1 MVLLSGGKAG
11 DGTMNGSG
19 QAPLG
24 QPRRVTDRE
33 RFLTFALAAAEI
45 LLEVTPE
52 GRILFAA
59 GALQSRLGTPAEAWV
74 GRKMR
79 DLLDHPDRQAF
90 DLAFAGL
97 LARDRLPPTCFRLA
111 DPGRTPMSCAGLRL
125 VTQDA
130 PRLCLTLAAMPA
142 SPAAR
147 PPASGPVALRE
158 AAELAARE
166 GDGAGMLGLIELRDA
181 DGPLT
186 PPPEVAERIRETISA
201 ALSPDGVAG
210 ELAAGRY
217 GLISQQGADLAE
229 IAASIAAVTGEAASV
244 ATRSLPL
251 QAEGLTPMQA
261 SRALRHALASF
272 TREGPEA
279 LDRVGFA
286 DGLSGFV
293 AEAYARAVWLR
304 RAIAE
309 RRFRLA
315 FQPIVALAD
324 RTPHHWEA
332 LLRPEPD
339 AAAPVSGVQDF
350 VTFAETAGLSEE
362 LDWAVLATVCAAA
375 RGARRSRIAAN
386 LSGLTLQSPEFRDR
400 LLALLDA
407 EPLLPHRLLIEITE
421 TAEIENE
428 AEAVRTVEALRARG
442 LPLCI
447 DDFGAGAAAF
457 RYLRAFRVD
466 YVKIDG
472 LYVTAAARG
481 GQDRGIVGGMVEL
494 ARTVGARVVAER
506 IETEEEAALMQ
517 ALGVEYGQGW
527 LFGRP
532 GPLPAAG

>member
-1 MVLLSGGKAG
+1 MDGK
-11 DGTMNGSG
+11 G
-19 QAPLG
+19 QA
-24 QPRRVTDRE
+24 RRVTDRE

-52 GRILFAA
+52 GRVLFAA
-59 GALQSRLGTPAEAWV
+59 GALQSRLGSPAEAWV
-74 GRKMR
+74 GRRVR
-79 DLLDHPDRQAF
+79 DMLAQPDRAAF

-97 LARDRLPPTCFRLA
+97 LARDRLPPTRFRLA
-111 DPGRTPMSCAGLRL
+111 DAASTPMSCSGLRL
-125 VTQDA
+125 FGQEA
-130 PRLCLTLAAMPA
+130 GQLCLTLAAMPA
-142 SPAAR
+142 SPATA
-147 PPASGPVALRE
+147 PPQSGPAALRD

-166 GDGAGMLGLIELRDA
+166 GGAGSTLGLIELRGA
-181 DGPLT
+181 DGPLA
-186 PPPEVAERIRETISA
+186 PPPEIAAQIRDTISA

-217 GLISQQGADLAE
+217 GLISQEEPDLATLGAR
-229 IAASIAAVTGEAASV
+229 IAALAGEAASV

-251 QAEGLTPMQA
+251 QAAGLTPMQA

-272 TREGPEA
+272 TRDGPEA
-279 LDRVGFA
+279 LDQAGFA

-293 AEAYARAVWLR
+293 AEACARAVWLR
-304 RAIAE
+304 RAITE
-309 RRFRLA
+309 RRFRMA
-315 FQPIVALAD
+315 FQPIVGLAD
-324 RTPHHWEA
+324 RMPHHWEA

-339 AAAPVSGVQDF
+339 AAAPVSGVQEF
-350 VTFAETAGLSEE
+350 ITFAETAGLSEE
-362 LDWAVLATVCAAA
+362 LDWAVLAAVCAAA
-375 RGARRSRIAAN
+375 RTARGSRIAAN
-386 LSGLTLQSPEFRDR
+386 LSGLTLQSPDFREK

-407 EPLLPHRLLIEITE
+407 EPLLSHRLLVEITE

-428 AEAVRTVEALRARG
+428 AEAVRTVEALRERG

-472 LYVTAAARG
+472 LYVTAAGRSA
-481 GQDRGIVGGMVEL
+481 QDRGIVAGMVEL

-506 IETEEEAALMQ
+506 IETEAEARLMQ
-517 ALGVEYGQGW
+517 ELGVDYGQGW

-532 GPLPAAG
+532 GPLPGSG

>member
-1 MVLLSGGKAG
+1 M
-11 DGTMNGSG
+11 DGIG
-19 QAPLG
+19 QT
-24 QPRRVTDRE
+24 RRVTDRE

-45 LLEVTPE
+45 LLELTPD

-59 GALQSRLGTPAEAWV
+59 GALQSRLGAPAEAWV
-74 GRKMR
+74 GRR
-79 DLLDHPDRQAF
+79 VREIVAPADRQGF
-90 DLAFAGL
+90 DIAFAGL
-97 LARDRLPPTCFRLA
+97 LARDRLAPTRFRLA
-111 DPGRTPMSCAGLRL
+111 DAARTPMSCAGLRL
-125 VTQDA
+125 LGQDA
-130 PRLCLTLAAMPA
+130 GRLCLTLAAMPGGPGEA
-142 SPAAR
+142 ASPSSPAA
-147 PPASGPVALRE
+147 LRD

-166 GDGAGMLGLIELRDA
+166 GGGTLGLIELRGDA
-181 DGPLT
+181 GPLT
-186 PPPEVAERIRETISA
+186 PSAEIAERIREA
-201 ALSPDGVAG
+201 LADDLSPDAVAG
-210 ELAAGRY
+210 ELAAGRF
-217 GLISQQGADLAE
+217 GLIAPEATDLA
-229 IAASIAAVTGEAASV
+229 ALGARIAAVAGDGASV

-251 QAEGLTPMQA
+251 AAEGLTPMQA
-261 SRALRHALASF
+261 SRALRHALACF
-272 TREGPEA
+272 TRDGPEA
-279 LDRVGFA
+279 LDQAGFA

-304 RAIAE
+304 RAIAD

-315 FQPIVALAD
+315 FQPIVGLAD
-324 RTPHHWEA
+324 RAPHHWEA

-339 AAAPVSGVQDF
+339 ADAPVSGVQEF

-362 LDWAVLATVCAAA
+362 LDWAVLAAVCAAA
-375 RGARRSRIAAN
+375 RRARQTRIAAN
-386 LSGLTLQSPEFRDR
+386 LSGLTLQSPAFRDR

-472 LYVTAAARG
+472 LYVAAAGRG
-481 GQDRGIVGGMVEL
+481 AQDRGIVAGMVEL

-506 IETEEEAALMQ
+506 IETEDEAALMRE
-517 ALGVEYGQGW
+517 LGVEYGQGW

-532 GPLPAAG
+532 GPLPGTD

>member
-1 MVLLSGGKAG
+1 M
-11 DGTMNGSG
+11 DGN
-19 QAPLG
+19 A

-45 LLEVTPE
+45 LLEVAPD

-59 GALQSRLGTPAEAWV
+59 GALQSRLGAPAEAWV
-74 GRKMR
+74 GRPVR
-79 DLLDHPDRQAF
+79 DLLARGDRQGF

-97 LARDRLPPTCFRLA
+97 QARDRLPPICFHLA
-111 DPGRTPMSCAGLRL
+111 DSRRTPMSCAGLRL
-125 VTQDA
+125 LGQDA
-130 PRLCLTLAAMPA
+130 DRICLTFAAMPGGSGEA
-142 SPAAR
+142 PAPSGPAA
-147 PPASGPVALRE
+147 LRD
-158 AAELAARE
+158 AAELAAR
-166 GDGAGMLGLIELRDA
+166 DGGAAGTLGLIELRDEA
-181 DGPLT
+181 GPLT
-186 PPPEVAERIRETISA
+186 PSAEIAERIRETIA
-201 ALSPDGVAG
+201 GGLAPDAVAG

-217 GLISQQGADLAE
+217 GLISVAETDLAE
-229 IAASIAAVTGEAASV
+229 LGARIAAAAGDGASV

-251 QAEGLTPMQA
+251 AAEGLTPMQA
-261 SRALRHALASF
+261 SRALRHALACF
-272 TREGPEA
+272 TRDGPEA
-279 LDRVGFA
+279 LDQAGFA

-293 AEAYARAVWLR
+293 AEAYGRAVWLR

-315 FQPIVALAD
+315 FQPIVSLAD
-324 RTPHHWEA
+324 ATPHHYEA

-339 AAAPVSGVQDF
+339 ASSPVSGVQEF

-375 RGARRSRIAAN
+375 RRARQTRIAAN
-386 LSGLTLQSPEFRDR
+386 LSGLTLQSPAFRER
-400 LLALLDA
+400 LLGLLDA
-407 EPLLPHRLLIEITE
+407 EPLLQHRLLIEITE
-421 TAEIENE
+421 TAEIEDE

-472 LYVTAAARG
+472 LYVTAAARSD
-481 GQDRGIVGGMVEL
+481 QDRGIVAGMVDL

-506 IETEEEAALMQ
+506 IETEAEAALMRE
-517 ALGVEYGQGW
+517 LGVDYGQGW
-527 LFGRP
+527 LYGKP
-532 GPLPAAG
+532 GPLPGSD

>member
-1 MVLLSGGKAG
+1 M
-11 DGTMNGSG
+11 DGN
-19 QAPLG
+19 A

-45 LLEVTPE
+45 LLEVSPE

-59 GALQSRLGTPAEAWV
+59 GALQSRLGAPAESWV
-74 GRKMR
+74 GRPVR
-79 DLLDHPDRQAF
+79 DILARADRQGF

-97 LARDRLPPTCFRLA
+97 QARDRLPPTCFHLA
-111 DPGRTPMSCAGLRL
+111 DARRTPMSCAGLRL
-125 VTQDA
+125 LGHDA
-130 PRLCLTLAAMPA
+130 DRICLTFAAMPGRA
-142 SPAAR
+142 GTSQA
-147 PPASGPVALRE
+147 ASGPAALRD
-158 AAELAARE
+158 AAELAARD
-166 GDGAGMLGLIELRDA
+166 GGAGSLGLIELRDE

-186 PPPEVAERIRETISA
+186 PSAEIAERIRESIA
-201 ALSPDGVAG
+201 DGLAPDAVAG

-217 GLISQQGADLAE
+217 GLISGAMTDLADLGAR
-229 IAASIAAVTGEAASV
+229 IAAAAGDSASV

-251 QAEGLTPMQA
+251 AAEGLTPMQA
-261 SRALRHALASF
+261 SRALRHALACF
-272 TREGPEA
+272 TRDGPEA
-279 LDRVGFA
+279 LDRAGFA

-293 AEAYARAVWLR
+293 TEAYARAVWLR

-315 FQPIVALAD
+315 FQPIVSLAD
-324 RTPHHWEA
+324 RTPHHFEA

-339 AAAPVSGVQDF
+339 AESPVDGVQEF

-375 RGARRSRIAAN
+375 RRARQTRIAAN
-386 LSGLTLQSPEFRDR
+386 LSGLTLQSPAFRER

-407 EPLLPHRLLIEITE
+407 EPLLTHRLLIEITE
-421 TAEIENE
+421 TAEIEDE

-457 RYLRAFRVD
+457 RYLRALRVD

-472 LYVTAAARG
+472 LYVAAALRSD
-481 GQDRGIVGGMVEL
+481 QDRGIVAGMAEL

-506 IETEEEAALMQ
+506 IETEAEAALMRE
-517 ALGVEYGQGW
+517 LGVDYGQGW
-527 LFGRP
+527 LYGRP
-532 GPLPAAG
+532 GPLPGSD